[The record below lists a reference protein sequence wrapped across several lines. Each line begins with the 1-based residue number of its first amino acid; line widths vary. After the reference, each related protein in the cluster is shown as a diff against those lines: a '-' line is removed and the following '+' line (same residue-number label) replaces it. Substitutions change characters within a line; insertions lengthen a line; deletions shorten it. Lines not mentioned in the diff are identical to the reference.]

1 IRTLVGLKMP
11 GAGGAGSSEAS
22 DIAASIRWAF
32 SIKSLADSASAGLGY
47 WSVETPNEIR
57 PGLFNG
63 GSEMVFRNG
72 WSQVNKSKI
81 PCVGTVIAVNRETGG
96 TYAVNLNMLASCQ

>member
-1 IRTLVGLKMP
+1 
-11 GAGGAGSSEAS
+11 
-22 DIAASIRWAF
+22 
-32 SIKSLADSASAGLGY
+32 
-47 WSVETPNEIR
+47 VETPTEIR

-96 TYAVNLNMLASCQ
+96 AYAVNLNMLGSCQ